1 MSVRRCC
8 EQSGLGEKVA
18 SPLSAEPLLLSWSS
32 GKDSAMAL
40 HALRQ
45 DPAYRVEA
53 LLTTIVE
60 DGERIGMHNVPLAL
74 LEQQAA
80 ATGLPLEIVRIPAQ
94 ARNAVYE
101 ERMGDL
107 LGRSKERGVR
117 RVVFGDLFLND
128 IREYRDRNLARIG
141 MSGLYPLWGQDT
153 RRLAEE
159 FIAQGF
165 RAILTSVDPKQI
177 ASSFCGRLFDVTLL
191 RDLPP
196 KADPCGE
203 NGEFHTFV
211 YDGPIFRN
219 PISFVIEKATE
230 RNGFWHLDLRAADAP
245 PT

>member
-1 MSVRRCC
+1 MSAFLTESV
-8 EQSGLGEKVA
+8 
-18 SPLSAEPLLLSWSS
+18 LLSWSS

-40 HALRQ
+40 HAIRQ
-45 DPAYRVEA
+45 DPVFRVDT
-53 LLTTIVE
+53 LLTTVVE

-80 ATGLPLEIVRIPAQ
+80 ATGLPLEVVRIPAQ
-94 ARNAVYE
+94 AHNAVYE
-101 ERMGDL
+101 ERMGNL
-107 LGRSKERGVR
+107 LGRHKERGVR

-141 MSGLYPLWGQDT
+141 ISGLYPLWGQDT
-153 RRLAEE
+153 HRLAEE

-177 ASSFCGRLFDVTLL
+177 DPSFCGRLFDAALL
-191 RDLPP
+191 NELPP
-196 KADPCGE
+196 TADPCGE

-211 YDGPIFRN
+211 YDGPIFRH
-219 PISFVIEKATE
+219 PVAFVAGQATE
-230 RNGFWHLDLRAADAP
+230 RNGFWHLDLCAADAP